1 MHPGPRHSDGSYVGS
16 SAPEID
22 VFEQQVGL
30 VQKNKGEVSQSL
42 QLAVGASH
50 SRVDCV
56 RLIVIQ
62 TAFQCQ
68 V

>member
-1 MHPGPRHSDGSYVGS
+1 MHPGPRHSDGSYVGR

-42 QLAVGASH
+42 QLAVGVPH
-50 SRVDCV
+50 S
-56 RLIVIQ
+56 
-62 TAFQCQ
+62 
-68 V
+68 

>member
-1 MHPGPRHSDGSYVGS
+1 MHPGPRHSDGSYVGR

-42 QLAVGASH
+42 QLAVGASY
-50 SRVDCV
+50 SRVDYV
-56 RLIVIQ
+56 RLTVIQ